1 MEKMKYY
8 GQDEYFMDKIKYMTW
23 CFPWRTWCF
32 PWSTWCFWWSTWAKV
47 APPRTIFKLVGPCEI
62 LSHGQKVPQKATKLS
77 KISLKKI
84 NSTFET
90 SVHNY
95 ASVAQWSE
103 RLTRMDL
110 PMRVSWVRIP
120 ARELYSFFVG
130 FSGFYFFPIFKNCLW
145 QFVELFF
152 SKSLLFLWLVS
163 NTLQHTCPAPC
174 RP

>member
-1 MEKMKYY
+1 MAFFFFFCFFIRHLQILAGMERDKYVVVY
-8 GQDEYFMDKIKYMTW
+8 WILITKIK
-23 CFPWRTWCF
+23 
-32 PWSTWCFWWSTWAKV
+32 A
-47 APPRTIFKLVGPCEI
+47 I
-62 LSHGQKVPQKATKLS
+62 LKKKVPQKATRLS

-90 SVHNY
+90 SLHNY

-152 SKSLLFLWLVS
+152 SKSLLFL
-163 NTLQHTCPAPC
+163 
-174 RP
+174 

>member
-1 MEKMKYY
+1 MRFLKVFNTPNFLAEKLRFQAPFLHLKKQQQTNKLDNRHLQILSGMERL
-8 GQDEYFMDKIKYMTW
+8 EYVIVYWIVITKIK
-23 CFPWRTWCF
+23 
-32 PWSTWCFWWSTWAKV
+32 V
-47 APPRTIFKLVGPCEI
+47 I
-62 LSHGQKVPQKATKLS
+62 LKKKVPQKATRLS
-77 KISLKKI
+77 KNSLKKI

-90 SVHNY
+90 SLHNY

-152 SKSLLFLWLVS
+152 SKSLLFL
-163 NTLQHTCPAPC
+163 
-174 RP
+174 